1 MLTALVSARR
11 TSPPD
16 QRIAAGAAVMR
27 RINGVDPHLAILRLF
42 FAFLSAA
49 LQALRFDRVEP
60 RSERRKR
67 ALFYLRYI
75 KAELLRRKG
84 RTVLTALGLG
94 VGVGLVV
101 AVTALSSGLDQA
113 QSKVLEPLTG
123 VGTDMSV
130 SRPIVVEQDNESEET
145 DFSAGPGAQLSQ
157 AEQRQLQRENG
168 QLELDFS
175 DYGDPGD
182 KFTTRQF
189 MSTDLSFPEKQAA
202 EIADLDGVEEVGK
215 ALTLNQVTISGTV
228 PDESEQEEGFGPPG
242 GAPAGGPGGD
252 QTGFDQASVTG
263 VDATSTD
270 LAPVTEEQLVDGRYI
285 GAEATK
291 EAMVS
296 QSYANSNS
304 VEPGDK
310 IKVGDQSFKVVGI
323 VKAPLGGESSDFYVP
338 LEQLQKMSDREG
350 RINVLQVRAASSDQV
365 EGVAQEIESTF
376 KGSDVTTAQD
386 LADRVSGSLVDAK
399 NLSSKLG
406 TALAV
411 VALLAAFG
419 MASVLTL
426 SSVNKRTRELG
437 TLKAL
442 GWRQWL
448 VVRQISGESM
458 AQGLLGGAAGAVIGI
473 GAAALIGAL
482 GISLEASVASDVATG
497 GLGPPDGGPF
507 GQGAVETGSSVV
519 TLGAP
524 VDAGVLLMAI
534 GLAVLGG
541 LIAGA
546 AGGLRAA
553 RLRPAEALR
562 SVE

>member
-1 MLTALVSARR
+1 M
-11 TSPPD
+11 
-16 QRIAAGAAVMR
+16 
-27 RINGVDPHLAILRLF
+27 
-42 FAFLSAA
+42 
-49 LQALRFDRVEP
+49 
-60 RSERRKR
+60 
-67 ALFYLRYI
+67 FYLRYI
-75 KAELLRRKG
+75 RAELLRRKG

-94 VGVGLVV
+94 LGVGLVV

-130 SRPIVVEQDNESEET
+130 SRPIVVQQDNGNDQT

-157 AEQRQLQRENG
+157 TEQRQLQRENG
-168 QLELDFS
+168 RLELDFS

-182 KFTTRQF
+182 TFTTRQF
-189 MSTDLSFPEKQAA
+189 MSTDLSFSEQEAA
-202 EIADLDGVEEVGK
+202 KIAGLDGVEEVGT

-228 PDESEQEEGFGPPG
+228 PDQSEQEAGLAPPG
-242 GAPAGGPGGD
+242 GAPPGASGGD
-252 QTGFDQASVTG
+252 QTGFDQVSVTG
-263 VDATSTD
+263 LDAANTD
-270 LAPVTEEQLVDGRYI
+270 LAPVTKDQLVDGRYI
-285 GAEATK
+285 GARADDD
-291 EAMVS
+291 AMVS

-304 VEPGDK
+304 VEPGDE
-310 IKVGDQSFKVVGI
+310 IKVGNSSFEVVGI

-338 LEQLQKMSDREG
+338 LEQLQNMSDREG

-365 EGVAQEIESTF
+365 DSVARDIEATF
-376 KGSDVTTAQD
+376 KGSDVTTARD

-406 TALAV
+406 AALAA

-419 MASVLTL
+419 IASLLTL

-448 VVRQISGESM
+448 VVRQISGESV
-458 AQGLLGGAAGAVIGI
+458 AQGLLGGAAGALIGI

-482 GISLEASVASDVATG
+482 GISLEASVDAAATAG
-497 GLGPPDGGPF
+497 GFGPPGGGPF
-507 GQGAVETGSSVV
+507 GQGAVETGSSTV

>member
-1 MLTALVSARR
+1 M
-11 TSPPD
+11 
-16 QRIAAGAAVMR
+16 
-27 RINGVDPHLAILRLF
+27 
-42 FAFLSAA
+42 
-49 LQALRFDRVEP
+49 
-60 RSERRKR
+60 
-67 ALFYLRYI
+67 FYLRYI
-75 KAELLRRKG
+75 VAELRRRKG

-101 AVTALSSGLDQA
+101 AVTALSTGLDDA
-113 QSKVLEPLTG
+113 QSEVLEPLTG

-130 SRPIVVEQDNESEET
+130 ARPIVVEQENGDDGEAGF
-145 DFSAGPGAQLSQ
+145 DAGPGAQLSQ
-157 AEQRQLQRENG
+157 AEQKQLERENG
-168 QLELDFS
+168 RLELDFS
-175 DYGDPGD
+175 EYGDPGD
-182 KFTTRQF
+182 EFTTRQF
-189 MSTDLSFPEKQAA
+189 MSTDLSYPEREASKV
-202 EIADLDGVEEVGK
+202 EGVDGVADVGK

-228 PDESEQEEGFGPPG
+228 PEQSEEDSGFGPPG
-242 GAPAGGPGGD
+242 GGAPGGAPGGEE
-252 QTGFDQASVTG
+252 TGFDQSSVTG
-263 VDATSTD
+263 LDAKNSD

-285 GAEATK
+285 SPKATD

-304 VEPGDK
+304 VEVGDK
-310 IKVGDQSFKVVGI
+310 IKVGDRSFKTVGI

-338 LEQLQKMSDREG
+338 LGTLQKLSDREG
-350 RINVLQVRAASSDQV
+350 RINVLQVRADSSDQV
-365 EGVAQEIESTF
+365 EAVAKEIEATF

-406 TALAV
+406 AALAV

-419 MASVLTL
+419 IASLLTL
-426 SSVNKRTRELG
+426 SSVNKRIRELG

-448 VVRQISGESM
+448 VVRQVSGESV
-458 AQGLLGGAAGAVIGI
+458 AQGLLGGVAGAAIGI

-482 GISLEASVASDVATG
+482 GISLEASVESAAQA
-497 GLGPPDGGPF
+497 GPGPF
-507 GQGAVETGSSVV
+507 GQGAIETGTSTV

-524 VDAGVLLMAI
+524 IDAGMLLTAI
-534 GLAVLGG
+534 ALAVLGG

-546 AGGLRAA
+546 VGGLRAA